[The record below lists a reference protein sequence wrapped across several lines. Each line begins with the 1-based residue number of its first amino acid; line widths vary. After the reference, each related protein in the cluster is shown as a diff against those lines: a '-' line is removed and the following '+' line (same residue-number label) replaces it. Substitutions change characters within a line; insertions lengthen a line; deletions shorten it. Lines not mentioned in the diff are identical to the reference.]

1 MTGEEYVPYFS
12 VIWSSKGHGSASIAL
27 AGEAMATTAEDN
39 FRIEVWDREEQALAE
54 TISRSPDS
62 TVSQAAWQA
71 AIRRRPG
78 MLLIHYN
85 SRHVMEKILTPGEVT
100 IPPQTIIDG
109 SVHAGLDV
117 ALGDLREWHVLRA
130 WRRSCSHHATVKPAG
145 LIKRYGKGALSE
157 RFFARVVTG
166 AGLSG
171 WKFTSC
177 HAIERSRKVAR
188 RNRSLPGQLLRRY
201 WPILSHRRRSAAGL
215 SRTGTARDCGP
226 SASILTQKDAD
237 HRGRGQS
244 VPRPVLRP
252 ALC

>member
-1 MTGEEYVPYFS
+1 
-12 VIWSSKGHGSASIAL
+12 
-27 AGEAMATTAEDN
+27 MAKTAEDN

-85 SRHVMEKILTPGEVT
+85 SRHVMEKILTPCEVK

-130 WRRSCSHHATVKPAG
+130 WCRSCSHHATVKPAG
-145 LIKRYGKGALSE
+145 LIERYGKDALFSSVE
-157 RFFARVVTG
+157 RALFC
-166 AGLSG
+166 
-171 WKFTSC
+171 TSC
-177 HAIERSRKVAR
+177 DRGGPVRLEIHKLP
-188 RNRSLPGQLLRRY
+188 RN
-201 WPILSHRRRSAAGL
+201 
-215 SRTGTARDCGP
+215 
-226 SASILTQKDAD
+226 
-237 HRGRGQS
+237 
-244 VPRPVLRP
+244 
-252 ALC
+252 